1 MGKNCMIELNQN
13 RRAFLRFLAAS
24 PALPVAVRELWAQD
38 ASALLKDPSQALS
51 VFDFEV
57 AARAVL
63 PPANLGYLVSGVD
76 DEMTLKANREGFQ
89 QYKLRARRLVD
100 VSKTDLTTESMG
112 IHLDHPILV
121 CPVGGQMAF
130 HADGE
135 LGTARGAAA
144 TKTQMILSTQTT
156 KPIEDVIK
164 AAGRPI
170 WFQLYTSSKWDVTE
184 RLVKHAED
192 AGASVVAFTVDQQ
205 GGRNTETGTRLRSK
219 DTRNCA
225 TCHEGGQPQTFRQY
239 KPMYN
244 GIDTNGLGLVNS
256 ALTWDAVDRL
266 RKATKMKV
274 VLKGIVTREDAAL
287 AREHGADGVIV
298 SNHGGRA
305 EESGRGT
312 IECLPEVLE
321 GAASMPVMIDGG
333 FRRGTD
339 IYKALALGARAAGVG
354 RPYVWGLSAF
364 GQAGVEKVLNMLQ
377 AELAMTMRQ
386 LGTPTIR
393 SITKNAIIHA

>member
-1 MGKNCMIELNQN
+1 
-13 RRAFLRFLAAS
+13 
-24 PALPVAVRELWAQD
+24 
-38 ASALLKDPSQALS
+38 
-51 VFDFEV
+51 
-57 AARAVL
+57 
-63 PPANLGYLVSGVD
+63 
-76 DEMTLKANREGFQ
+76 
-89 QYKLRARRLVD
+89 
-100 VSKTDLTTESMG
+100 
-112 IHLDHPILV
+112 
-121 CPVGGQMAF
+121 
-130 HADGE
+130 
-135 LGTARGAAA
+135 
-144 TKTQMILSTQTT
+144 
-156 KPIEDVIK
+156 
-164 AAGRPI
+164 
-170 WFQLYTSSKWDVTE
+170 
-184 RLVKHAED
+184 
-192 AGASVVAFTVDQQ
+192 
-205 GGRNTETGTRLRSK
+205 
-219 DTRNCA
+219 
-225 TCHEGGQPQTFRQY
+225 
-239 KPMYN
+239 MYN

-364 GQAGVEKVLNMLQ
+364 GQAGVGKARNDVCEPDSGSRATAK
-377 AELAMTMRQ
+377 R
-386 LGTPTIR
+386 GSISYR
-393 SITKNAIIHA
+393 SAVSRAKAGPVVQQRNADSRRVQNRTRRL

>member
-63 PPANLGYLVSGVD
+63 PPAHLGYLVSGVD

-170 WFQLYTSSKWDVTE
+170 WFQLYVSRE
-184 RLVKHAED
+184 RERAED
-192 AGASVVAFTVDQQ
+192 LMHRAEANGYDTLILTVDTAV
-205 GGRNTETGTRLRSK
+205 GGIRRREVR
-219 DTRNCA
+219 
-225 TCHEGGQPQTFRQY
+225 
-239 KPMYN
+239 
-244 GIDTNGLGLVNS
+244 NGLTIPPQLSMRTLAQMAMYPRWWVNALTTDPLEFATLSSPSGTVGDLLTRVFDASITADDIAWLRGVWKGPLMLKGVQSVDDARVAKIANGHAMMTRVTGMGCTAS
-256 ALTWDAVDRL
+256 ALT
-266 RKATKMKV
+266 
-274 VLKGIVTREDAAL
+274 GAL
-287 AREHGADGVIV
+287 AAVHTSAFEAARNVM
-298 SNHGGRA
+298 
-305 EESGRGT
+305 
-312 IECLPEVLE
+312 VLMRVAGE
-321 GAASMPVMIDGG
+321 MAVE
-333 FRRGTD
+333 
-339 IYKALALGARAAGVG
+339 RAAGPG
-354 RPYVWGLSAF
+354 SLQMHF
-364 GQAGVEKVLNMLQ
+364 LDVLHG
-377 AELAMTMRQ
+377 MREADLIARARVQ
-386 LGTPTIR
+386 DG
-393 SITKNAIIHA
+393 